1 MAMNRVQFQRG
12 LSMAEFMDRYG
23 TNGECEAALV
33 ASRWPDGFA
42 CPVCGGPASCSF
54 RRQGRLYWQC
64 ASCRHQ
70 CSVISGTIFE
80 STKLP
85 LTRWFLA
92 MHLLTQAKNNVSALE
107 LKRHLGVSY
116 PTAWLVKHKLMEVMR
131 LREDG
136 RQLSGRVEI
145 DDAYLGGEQSG
156 GTTGRGSEN
165 KVPFIAAVQT
175 TEDGKPVVAC
185 FAQAP
190 FTKDAVEKF
199 AAKSLARPLTVVSD
213 GLGCFT
219 ATQSAG
225 VHERIV
231 TGGGR
236 ACVKLPQFQ
245 AVNTVLSNL
254 KTAMAGTYHAIK
266 FEKYAHRYL
275 AEVQYRFNRR
285 FDLRSILRRLVRVAA
300 ATKPQNRGFIREA
313 EVGC

>member
-1 MAMNRVQFQRG
+1 MAINRVQFQRG
-12 LSMAEFMDRYG
+12 LSMSEFMDRYG
-23 TNGECEAALV
+23 TVEQCEAAL
-33 ASRWPDGFA
+33 AAMRWPDGFA
-42 CPVCGGPASCSF
+42 CPVCSGPASCSF
-54 RRQGRLYWQC
+54 RRAGRLYWQC

-136 RQLSGRVEI
+136 RQLTGRVEI
-145 DDAYLGGEQSG
+145 DDAYLGGERSG
-156 GTTGRGSEN
+156 GKTGRGSEN

-190 FTKDAVEKF
+190 FTKEAVEQF

-219 ATQSAG
+219 VAESAG

-231 TGGGR
+231 TGGGK
-236 ACVKLPQFQ
+236 ASVKLPQFQ

-254 KTAMAGTYHAIK
+254 KTAMTGTYHAIK